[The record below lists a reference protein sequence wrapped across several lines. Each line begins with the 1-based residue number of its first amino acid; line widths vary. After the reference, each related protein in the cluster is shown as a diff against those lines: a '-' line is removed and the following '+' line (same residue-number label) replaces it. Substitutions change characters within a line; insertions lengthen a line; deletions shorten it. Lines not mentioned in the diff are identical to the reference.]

1 MELDTRTF
9 INSMDDIFRS
19 KWEILNTALIRASAL
34 IAGGGVL
41 SPYIRYAINDLDIYI
56 HLSKANDFISV
67 LKRNLD
73 YILDTEGNYIT
84 PAYDQSFFRKNN
96 IIARFRLYNPYFDYI
111 PIDVMIIPD
120 EIPILSVVTNFDLT
134 CCEIWYDGTKV
145 LAVDTEGILNRTCEL
160 KKDYVDGFLN
170 SLNLFTI
177 KRVQKYIKKGF
188 TISYDALKIRNTFV
202 KKSKDVTSPEE
213 WVIYTLYNWILRR
226 LDMPTRL
233 SIVCN
238 YPIHNYTLRNFE
250 SILPV
255 LKTVIPRRYLR
266 EVTTDRTLYMKILFK
281 IGYNNQL
288 SYKYKTYIRDILGI
302 SNDDMIEYEES
313 IGGDDDS
320 SDGGD
325 SGDGGGRGGGGLP
338 INPVTGRRQRRGG
351 YLPNF
356 GTPAQDDG
364 DFEETDDIDE
374 RNIQYQTCRDV
385 VMQDDYSIEEYLRE
399 ADTFLFIH
407 KSSLDEILCYEKRT
421 IEKQLNDKANWLYEC
436 KGNLFADGSRGMQFG
451 DENDAYIRLPI
462 YADGLNGFIHLSEVR
477 KLLRSNNR
485 IYYLYLDED
494 KNITHSMFWDNVFGY
509 NRDFVA
515 ANHCQLGS
523 KVLVFKLKICRD
535 PERCLRSLPL
545 IEPPPIQPPE
555 DFDRVPSVRASPR
568 RLTSEDFDRVSSVR
582 SSPSR
587 QASEDVYIFGE
598 HASPPRQPSVR
609 VSPPRRQPSED
620 FDRVPSVRASPSRRQ
635 PSEDFDR
642 QPSVRASPSRRQPSE
657 DFDRQPSV
665 RASPPPR
672 RL

>member
-1 MELDTRTF
+1 MELDTQTF

-96 IIARFRLYNPYFDYI
+96 IIARFRLYNQNIDI

-145 LAVDTEGILNRTCEL
+145 SAVDTEGILNRTCEL

-177 KRVQKYIKKGF
+177 ERVQKYMKKGF
-188 TISYDALKIRNTFV
+188 SISYDALKIRNTFV

-266 EVTTDRTLYMKILFK
+266 EVTTDRTLYMKILFM

-288 SYKYKTYIRDILGI
+288 SYKYKTYIQDILGI

-313 IGGDDDS
+313 IGGDDDDD

-325 SGDGGGRGGGGLP
+325 SRDGGGGGGGLP
-338 INPVTGRRQRRGG
+338 INPVTGRRQRRGRD
-351 YLPNF
+351 LPNF
-356 GTPAQDDG
+356 GTPVQDDG

-374 RNIQYQTCRDV
+374 RHIQYQTCRDV
-385 VMQDDYSIEEYLRE
+385 ILDDDYPIEEYLRE

-421 IEKQLNDKANWLYEC
+421 IQKLLNDKANWLYEC
-436 KGNLFADGSRGMQFG
+436 KGPLFPDGNRGMQFG
-451 DENDAYIRLPI
+451 DEDDAYIRLPI
-462 YADGLNGFIHLSEVR
+462 YKDGLNGFIHLSEVR

-494 KNITHSMFWDNVFGY
+494 KDITHSMFWDNVFGTSQ
-509 NRDFVA
+509 NWIS
-515 ANHCQLGS
+515 ANHCQVGS
-523 KVLVFKLKICRD
+523 KILVFKLKICRD
-535 PERCLRSLPL
+535 PERCLRSLPPQ
-545 IEPPPIQPPE
+545 PPPIQPPE
-555 DFDRVPSVRASPR
+555 DFDRVPSVRPSPR

-587 QASEDVYIFGE
+587 QASED
-598 HASPPRQPSVR
+598 
-609 VSPPRRQPSED
+609 
-620 FDRVPSVRASPSRRQ
+620 FDRVPSLRASPPR
-635 PSEDFDR
+635 
-642 QPSVRASPSRRQPSE
+642 V
-657 DFDRQPSV
+657 PSV